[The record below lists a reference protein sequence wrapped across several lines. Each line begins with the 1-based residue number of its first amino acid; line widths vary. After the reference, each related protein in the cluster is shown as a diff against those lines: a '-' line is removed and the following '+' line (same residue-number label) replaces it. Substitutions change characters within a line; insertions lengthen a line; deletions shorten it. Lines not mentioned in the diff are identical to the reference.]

1 MAIYQSFYN
10 LRREPFSLTSDP
22 RFIYLTSNHREA
34 LAQLHYTVQSRKGF
48 AVLTGE
54 VGTGKT
60 TLLRALLESGAAG
73 VRFAFVFNPPR
84 TRLELYSSLAMEFG
98 LDPKGGAD
106 GQLFVQL
113 QRFLVDS
120 YRENRTVV
128 AIFDEVQDLPGDVLE
143 ELRLLTNL
151 EAANAKLLQ
160 VILAGQ
166 PEFDTTLDSHQLR
179 ALRQRVV
186 LRYSLLPLA
195 LEETIQYIGTRLQIA
210 GADRS
215 PFDLSACR
223 AIQRYSG
230 GTPRLINLIC
240 DNALLVGYASGKRTI
255 DVSIIES
262 VAADARL
269 PDSDGRIPKAGK
281 RSGYEPVLPEA
292 SGRGRK
298 IAVGF
303 ALAAFVLLIAVWAI
317 L

>member
-1 MAIYQSFYN
+1 MAIYESFYN
-10 LRREPFSLTSDP
+10 LRREPFSLTPDP
-22 RFIYLTSNHREA
+22 HFMYLTPNHREA

-60 TLLRALLESGAAG
+60 TLLRGLLESGPAG
-73 VRFAFVFNPPR
+73 ARFAYVFNPPR
-84 TRLELYSSLAMEFG
+84 TRLELYSALAMEFG
-98 LDPKGGAD
+98 LDLKSAD

-128 AIFDEVQDLPGDVLE
+128 AIFDEVQDLPRDVLE
-143 ELRLLTNL
+143 EIRLLTNL
-151 EAANAKLLQ
+151 ETASTKLLQ

-223 AIQRYSG
+223 AVQRYSG

-262 VAADARL
+262 VAADVRL

-281 RSGYEPVLPEA
+281 RSAGYEPMLPEA